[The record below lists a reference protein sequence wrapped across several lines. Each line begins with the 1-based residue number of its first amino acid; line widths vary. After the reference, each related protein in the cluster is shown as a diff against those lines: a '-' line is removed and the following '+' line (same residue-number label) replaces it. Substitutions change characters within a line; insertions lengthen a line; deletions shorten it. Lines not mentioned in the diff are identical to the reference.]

1 MIREAESK
9 YIVINHLRLHYLEWG
24 EEGSR
29 PMVLLHGSGDNAHVW
44 DYFSSYASNHFRI
57 IALDQRGHGNSDWPI
72 PPAYELNDYVSDLIQ
87 LIETMQ
93 MNEIILMGHS
103 IGALHATAYAAMK
116 PEKVSALIHID
127 IEPCPPSWNKKY
139 LRRLYDTMPTLYDS
153 VQDFVNQIQENS
165 PFANK
170 EMLFYLASF
179 ALSKKEDGKFYAKF
193 DREVLSHFD
202 QYDLRPHLYSIRCPT
217 LILRGE
223 ESRVTRREIALEM
236 SKIISNSKLVEIP
249 SATHPVHTDNPPK
262 FQEAVLE
269 FLNDCGL
276 INGERIF

>member
-1 MIREAESK
+1 
-9 YIVINHLRLHYLEWG
+9 
-24 EEGSR
+24 
-29 PMVLLHGSGDNAHVW
+29 MVLLHGSGDNAHVW
-44 DYFSSYASNHFRI
+44 DYFASYASRYFRI
-57 IALDQRGHGNSDWPI
+57 IALDQRGHGDSDWPI
-72 PPAYELNDYVSDLIQ
+72 PPAYELNDYISDLIR
-87 LIETMQ
+87 LVETLQ
-93 MNEIILMGHS
+93 VDGIVLMGHS
-103 IGALHATAYAAMK
+103 IGALHASAYAAMK

-139 LRRLYDTMPTLYDS
+139 LRRIYDTLPTLYDS
-153 VQDFVNQIQENS
+153 VEDFVDQIQETS

-179 ALSKKEDGKFYAKF
+179 ALSKKEDGKFYARF

-202 QYDLRPHLYSIRCPT
+202 QYDLRPHLSSIRCPT
-217 LILRGE
+217 LILRGK
-223 ESRVTRREIALEM
+223 ESRVTRREVALEM
-236 SKIISNSKLVEIP
+236 SQIISNGKLVEIP
-249 SATHPVHTDNPPK
+249 SATHPVHTDNPKK

>member
-1 MIREAESK
+1 LIRKAESK

-44 DYFSSYASNHFRI
+44 DYFSCYASKYLRI
-57 IALDQRGHGNSDWPI
+57 IALDQRGHGNSDRPI
-72 PPAYELNDYVSDLIQ
+72 PPAYELNDYVSDLIR
-87 LIETMQ
+87 LVETLQ
-93 MNEIILMGHS
+93 MNGIVLMGHS

-139 LRRLYDTMPTLYDS
+139 LRRIYDTLPTLYDS
-153 VQDFVNQIQENS
+153 VQDFVDQIQETS
-165 PFANK
+165 PFADK

-179 ALSKKEDGKFYAKF
+179 AVNKKEDGKFYARF

-202 QYDLRPHLYSIRCPT
+202 QYDLRPHLSSIKCPT
-217 LILRGE
+217 LILRGK
-223 ESRVTRREIALEM
+223 ESRVMRREKAQEM
-236 SKIISNSKLVEIP
+236 NRAILNSKLVEIP
-249 SATHPVHTDNPPK
+249 QATHPVHTDNPST
-262 FQEAVLE
+262 FRQIVLD
-269 FLNDCGL
+269 FLCDCGF
-276 INGERIF
+276 IERDR

>member
-1 MIREAESK
+1 LIRKAESK

-44 DYFSSYASNHFRI
+44 DYFSCYASKYFRI

-72 PPAYELNDYVSDLIQ
+72 PPAYELNDYVSDLIR
-87 LIETMQ
+87 LVETLQ
-93 MNEIILMGHS
+93 VNGIVLMGHS

-139 LRRLYDTMPTLYDS
+139 LRRIYDTLPTLYDS
-153 VQDFVNQIQENS
+153 VQDFVDQIQETS
-165 PFANK
+165 PFADK

-179 ALSKKEDGKFYAKF
+179 AVNKKEDDKFYARF

-202 QYDLRPHLYSIRCPT
+202 QYDLRPHLSSIKCPT
-217 LILRGE
+217 LILRGK
-223 ESRVTRREIALEM
+223 ESRVMRREKAQEM
-236 SKIISNSKLVEIP
+236 NRAILNSKLVEIP
-249 SATHPVHTDNPPK
+249 QATHPVHTDNPST
-262 FQEAVLE
+262 FRQIVLD
-269 FLNDCGL
+269 FLCDCGF
-276 INGERIF
+276 IERDR